1 MNFKKEDR
9 KNHFEEYEDIDNFD
23 SDDFYYVDIDNTNK
37 SKKNIKLTDI
47 LCIIIIV
54 LLVVILIGKFDFFK
68 DDSKVVSSTNQN
80 EVISSQEEDY
90 KNIEVSNNQ
99 NIQPSNNQVETLY
112 IQSTSQTSQ
121 LYDVTNKDYS
131 SSKVLDGD
139 FSTVWSE
146 GVTGY
151 GHGEWIKLNFAH
163 VQTVNTIKIVNGLVN
178 GNNGYYKN
186 NRVESLILEFS
197 DGSTQTVYLQDNNT
211 SYQTIQI
218 SPVDTTYVK
227 CIINSVYP
235 GSKYNDTCIAD
246 IRLLGY

>member
-23 SDDFYYVDIDNTNK
+23 SEDFYYVDIDNKNK
-37 SKKNIKLTDI
+37 SKKNIKLIYI

-54 LLVVILIGKFDFFK
+54 LLVAILIGKFDFFK

-80 EVISSQEEDY
+80 IKS
-90 KNIEVSNNQ
+90 
-99 NIQPSNNQVETLY
+99 SNNQVEILY

-121 LYDVTNKDYS
+121 LYDATNKDYS

-178 GNNGYYKN
+178 DKNGYYKN

-197 DGSTQTVYLQDNNT
+197 DGSTQIVYLQDNNT